1 MATLQKRAE
10 EIAYGAKDVS
20 NILVTIRRITDDVPI
35 QVISKNP
42 DWTMIAEDLI
52 DRYPTSP
59 IEQIVNELSYHDAIM
74 L

>member
-1 MATLQKRAE
+1 MVTLQKRGE